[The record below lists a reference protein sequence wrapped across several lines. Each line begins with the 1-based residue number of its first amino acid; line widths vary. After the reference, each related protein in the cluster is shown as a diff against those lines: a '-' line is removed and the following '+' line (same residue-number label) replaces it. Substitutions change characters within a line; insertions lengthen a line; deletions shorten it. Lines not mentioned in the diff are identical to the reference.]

1 MSYIV
6 VVSDNLQSR
15 RLLTQV
21 LTKAAYQVTCFSDV
35 KSTLAHLQQQG
46 ADVVILDNEFSN
58 GSLTDIFTPNTLS
71 SHVENAHEL
80 PAHLSE
86 HKRDDCHQFDAHLVA
101 KETCKLISTICKHFA
116 TPILLLSEAEDQAN
130 LLDKLKAGADQYLN
144 KPYSEQALLVH
155 IEVLLRRVAL
165 EKQRATF
172 DNCTERFSFKI
183 SRLPLTE
190 TEVQLV
196 QYLSKNDGDIISKAT
211 LQKEVL
217 KRELSAFDRN
227 LDVHISNIR
236 RKMCNAGLSKLHI
249 KTVHGKGY
257 AFSEK
262 VAQLSCMLMCFL

>member
-1 MSYIV
+1 M
-6 VVSDNLQSR
+6 
-15 RLLTQV
+15 
-21 LTKAAYQVTCFSDV
+21 
-35 KSTLAHLQQQG
+35 
-46 ADVVILDNEFSN
+46 
-58 GSLTDIFTPNTLS
+58 
-71 SHVENAHEL
+71 
-80 PAHLSE
+80 
-86 HKRDDCHQFDAHLVA
+86 
-101 KETCKLISTICKHFA
+101 
-116 TPILLLSEAEDQAN
+116 LLSEANDQAN

-165 EKQRATF
+165 EKQRAAF
-172 DNCTERFSFKI
+172 DNCSERFSFKI
-183 SRLPLTE
+183 SRLPLTD

-236 RKMCNAGLSKLHI
+236 RKMSNAGLSKLHI

-257 AFSEK
+257 AFTEK
-262 VAQLSCMLMCFL
+262 VAQMSCVLMCFL

>member
-1 MSYIV
+1 VI
-6 VVSDNLQSR
+6 
-15 RLLTQV
+15 T
-21 LTKAAYQVTCFSDV
+21 

-46 ADVVILDNEFSN
+46 ADVVILDNEFSY
-58 GSLTDIFTPNTLS
+58 GLSTETFTANTLPFNVKNSHDLSADLDGNKFS
-71 SHVENAHEL
+71 SY
-80 PAHLSE
+80 
-86 HKRDDCHQFDAHLVA
+86 HQTDAHLIA
-101 KETCKLISTICKHFA
+101 KETRKLISTICKRFA
-116 TPILLLSEAEDQAN
+116 IPILLLSETDGQES

-165 EKQRATF
+165 EKQRAAF
-172 DNCTERFSFKI
+172 DNCSERFSFKI
-183 SRLPLTE
+183 SRLPLTD

-236 RKMCNAGLSKLHI
+236 RKMSNAGLSKLHI

-257 AFSEK
+257 AFTEK
-262 VAQLSCMLMCFL
+262 VAQMSCVLMCFL